1 MRKLLLLL
9 LIGLTSFTTTNKK
22 ILFVGD
28 SLSCY
33 NGGWQ
38 TQVAKGLG
46 KDYNRVAKVG
56 KRTDWMLSNLK
67 KHLINNSDKYD
78 TVFIYGG
85 INDAYSGYTKNTISN
100 LQKMVDLCNHYNIK
114 PIVIMGYNPLNV
126 AKGRTKL
133 RNKYISLQKQMLSLK
148 DCKIIPIENTI
159 NRHDTSDGIH
169 LKISG
174 HKKFSKFVLE
184 NLDI

>member
-1 MRKLLLLL
+1 MKKLLLLL
-9 LIGLTSFTTTNKK
+9 LVGLMSFTTTNKK

-28 SLSCY
+28 SLTCF

-38 TQVAKGLG
+38 TQVSKGLG
-46 KDYNRVAKVG
+46 KDYGRVARVG
-56 KRTDWMLSNLK
+56 KTTEWMLSNLK
-67 KHLINNSDKYD
+67 RHLISNNEKYD

-85 INDAYSGYTKNTISN
+85 INDAYSGQSKNTIIN
-100 LQKMVDLCNHYNIK
+100 LQKMIDLCNHYNIT
-114 PIVIMGYNPLNV
+114 PVIVVGYNPLKV

-133 RNKYISLQKQMLSLK
+133 RNKYIILQEQMLCLK

-159 NRHDTSDGIH
+159 NRNDTPDGIH
-169 LKISG
+169 LKMSG

-184 NLDI
+184 NLEI